1 MCDNFRPCN
10 LLYHANRNITLR
22 SSVQPEYFS
31 DNNLTI
37 LSSWKINTLFVKH
50 YVKTNCAVLMKKK
63 TLFMRTLR
71 LRIKKGILGRLR
83 VEAEY

>member
-1 MCDNFRPCN
+1 MIIFDHAI

-50 YVKTNCAVLMKKK
+50 YVKTNCAVLMKKNPFYEDLEA
-63 TLFMRTLR
+63 TN
-71 LRIKKGILGRLR
+71 KKRNPGKIAGGS
-83 VEAEY
+83 

>member
-1 MCDNFRPCN
+1 MISFDHAI

-63 TLFMRTLR
+63 NPFYEDLEATN
-71 LRIKKGILGRLR
+71 KKRNPGKIAGGS
-83 VEAEY
+83 

>member
-1 MCDNFRPCN
+1 MIIFDHAI

-31 DNNLTI
+31 DYNLTI

-50 YVKTNCAVLMKKK
+50 YVKTNCAVLMKKNPFYEDLEA
-63 TLFMRTLR
+63 TN
-71 LRIKKGILGRLR
+71 KKRNPGKIAGGS
-83 VEAEY
+83 